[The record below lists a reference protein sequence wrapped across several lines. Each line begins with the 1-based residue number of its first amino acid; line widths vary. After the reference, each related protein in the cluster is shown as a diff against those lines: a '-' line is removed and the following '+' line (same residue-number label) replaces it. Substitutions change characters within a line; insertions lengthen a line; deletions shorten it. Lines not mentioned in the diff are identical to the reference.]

1 MNKGFFAR
9 ALTNKH
15 EYFLSFAPGRIE
27 FLGNHL
33 DYNGGTV
40 LGMAVNAG
48 ISCLGIPANDN
59 LITMT
64 SEGLEDAVL
73 LGQINC
79 IEKQTGKYKWA
90 NYPLGVLQELQKRNL
105 APTKGFHLYYTSNL
119 PTAVG
124 LSSSA
129 ALELAT
135 AVTLLQL
142 AGKEVSPGTLARI
155 CRDAENKFV
164 GMPCGI
170 LDQGTSAFGKNNSL
184 VKIDCREETY
194 ESVDLPQNTQAWIFD
209 TGIKHDLVDSLY
221 SVRHQECKDALSI
234 IQDKGSDITCL
245 SMIEKEVLKDADLKE
260 KLFKRATHVC
270 DEQARVNQFC
280 KGLES
285 GMPPESLGKLLQESH
300 QSSSQYF
307 ENSCEEL
314 DYLAGLLNGHRN
326 VHGAR
331 LTGGGFGGAVMA
343 WTQDLFNAT
352 EAQAISDEF
361 QKRFDR
367 KSRFYRFLPS
377 NGARKETL

>member
-1 MNKGFFAR
+1 MKQGFFKQV
-9 ALTNKH
+9 LQGNDK
-15 EYFLSFAPGRIE
+15 YFLSFAPGRIE

-48 ISCLGIPANDN
+48 ISCWGIPREDHS
-59 LITMT
+59 ITLT
-64 SEGLEDAVL
+64 SEGFKRVTL
-73 LGQINC
+73 LGELDC
-79 IEKQTGKYKWA
+79 IEKQSGHYGWA
-90 NYPLGVLQELQKRNL
+90 NYPLGILQELKNRKL
-105 APTKGFHLYYTSNL
+105 APEKGFHLYFSSSL
-119 PTAVG
+119 PIAVG

-135 AVTLLQL
+135 ALTLLQL
-142 AGKEVSPGTLARI
+142 AKKELPRHELVSL

-170 LDQGTSAFGKNNSL
+170 LDQGTSAFGENNSL
-184 VKIDCREETY
+184 VKIDCAEESY
-194 ESVDLPQNTQAWIFD
+194 ETIDLPARTQAWIFD

>member
-1 MNKGFFAR
+1 MNQDFFDE
-9 ALTNKH
+9 ALTNRD
-15 EYFLSFAPGRIE
+15 EYFVSFAPGRIE

-48 ISCLGIPANDN
+48 ISCLGIPTNDSS
-59 LITMT
+59 ISMS

-73 LGQINC
+73 LGKINC
-79 IEKQTGKYKWA
+79 IVKQTGKYKWA
-90 NYPLGVLQELQKRNL
+90 NYPLGVLQALQNRDL
-105 APTKGFHLYYTSNL
+105 APTKGFHLYYKSDL
-119 PTAVG
+119 PTAIG

-135 AVTLLQL
+135 AITLLQL
-142 AGKEVSPGTLARI
+142 AGKETDPETLVTL

-184 VKIDCREETY
+184 VKIDCRKEEY
-194 ESVDLPQNTQAWIFD
+194 KSIDLPQNTQAWIFD

-221 SVRHQECKDALSI
+221 SVRHQECRAALSALN
-234 IQDKGSDITCL
+234 DRGSAIPHL
-245 SMIEKEVLKDADLKE
+245 SMVEKKVLQDANLNE
-260 KLFKRATHVC
+260 NLYKRATHVC
-270 DEQARVNQFC
+270 EEQARVIQFC
-280 KGLES
+280 QGLES
-285 GMPPESLGKLLQESH
+285 DMSSASLGKLLQESH
-300 QSSSQYF
+300 HSSSLNF
-307 ENSCEEL
+307 ENSCKEL
-314 DYLAGLLNGHRN
+314 DYLSELLNGHEN

-343 WTQDLFNAT
+343 WTEDCFNETA
-352 EAQAISDEF
+352 ARAISDKFE
-361 QKRFDR
+361 KRFKL
-367 KSRFYRFLPS
+367 KSKFYQFLPS